1 MKPFDAPPRAL
12 VADFVQAQPLGVIV
26 SAGEGGFAS
35 TPLPLIA
42 RLDAQ
47 GGIDRFEGHFARRNA
62 QVDMLIAKPQALL
75 LFQGPHRYIPSG
87 AVANPAWVPTWNY
100 MFAQFEVDIRFVAHD
115 TRGSVDRLVEAIE
128 PSDWRPA
135 SHIPDRHEPMLARII
150 AFEARVLSTAAKFKL
165 GQDESAGNWQNII
178 DWLGDD
184 PLAAWMVRARETS

>member
-1 MKPFDAPPRAL
+1 MKPFDAPPQAL
-12 VADFVQAQPLGVIV
+12 VADFVKAQPLGVIV
-26 SAGEGGFAS
+26 SAGENGFAS

-42 RLDAQ
+42 RLDDT
-47 GGIDRFEGHFARRNA
+47 GRIDRFEGHFARRNV
-62 QVDMLIAKPQALL
+62 QVDMLMADPRALL

-100 MFAQFEVDIRFVAHD
+100 MFAQFEVEIDFVAED

-135 SHIPDRHEPMLARII
+135 SHIPARHEPMLRRII
-150 AFEARVLSTAAKFKL
+150 AFEARVVSVAAKFKL
-165 GQDESAGNWQNII
+165 GQDESADDWQNII

-184 PLAAWMVRARETS
+184 PLADWMTRVRQA